1 MKEPILVRH
10 PLLISLTCEH
20 SKNSTAFF
28 INSHGYL
35 ELNRST
41 SDKFE
46 TCRGERK
53 KDEKPLLGKLN
64 LRLVRKLLH
73 YWKCK
78 QAFINERT
86 NSVPLSIPPLI
97 SLTRKRL
104 KICVVQRVPNL
115 RNLPFLSRSFRP
127 ELSACNSSVRFS
139 RIVKLARRSR
149 ILCSWS
155 SLAAWLL
162 KLLSLAILSAVSTSV
177 PIPFVSLL
185 ITAHWVFS

>member
-1 MKEPILVRH
+1 MEKYTIESISKFGHCCFTSSFFMKEPILVRH

-20 SKNSTAFF
+20 SKNSAAFF

-73 YWKCK
+73 Y
-78 QAFINERT
+78 
-86 NSVPLSIPPLI
+86 
-97 SLTRKRL
+97 
-104 KICVVQRVPNL
+104 
-115 RNLPFLSRSFRP
+115 
-127 ELSACNSSVRFS
+127 
-139 RIVKLARRSR
+139 
-149 ILCSWS
+149 
-155 SLAAWLL
+155 
-162 KLLSLAILSAVSTSV
+162 
-177 PIPFVSLL
+177 
-185 ITAHWVFS
+185 